1 MSKDISSKEY
11 RKKLQSFKERAKEVL
26 ERGENPDFLLK
37 EAEFLLQLRSIYP
50 EVFQDFEDIEVMVGD
65 LLSLKERQKFPFGG

>member
-1 MSKDISSKEY
+1 M
-11 RKKLQSFKERAKEVL
+11 L

-50 EVFQDFEDIEVMVGD
+50 EVFQDFEDIEVMIGD